1 MEHILRKVRITR
13 PVCVSGKP
21 FQPGAYTIGQD
32 LSKADAVALIQMRK
46 AVPLVSGGVQV
57 EHREVE
63 VMTREPEMGPEL
75 KTSDQFP
82 EDEKI
87 AEAEKV
93 VSKKRPYKRKGK

>member
-57 EHREVE
+57 GHREVE
-63 VMTREPEMGPEL
+63 VMTREPEPEL

-87 AEAEKV
+87 AEVEKV

>member
-1 MEHILRKVRITR
+1 M
-13 PVCVSGKP
+13 CVSGKP

-46 AVPLVSGGVQV
+46 AVPMVSGGFQV

-63 VMTREPEMGPEL
+63 VMTREPGPEL

-87 AEAEKV
+87 AEAEKKAP
-93 VSKKRPYKRKGK
+93 KKRPYRRKAK